1 MRVLQYGQP
10 TRHHVFV
17 WVIGLTAFRYS
28 PFIPQLGHSSVVSNT
43 STYLFAHAIQCPL
56 HGQGVHELRVEA
68 EPFDLLR
75 APMC

>member
-43 STYLFAHAIQCPL
+43 PAYLSPIRSNVRCMANVSTSFGSNPSCLTWLAFH
-56 HGQGVHELRVEA
+56 
-68 EPFDLLR
+68 
-75 APMC
+75 